1 MTVFISWSGKNS
13 VSHKVA
19 SALRDWLPNVIQTVQ
34 PWLSNADIDAGAQW
48 ANEMFQAIKDTKVG
62 IICVTRNNQSEPWI
76 SFEAGALAKA
86 MESSRVCPLL
96 IDLKPSDVTGPLTT
110 LQMEQLDEE
119 GLFRVLKML
128 NQHGGGQLL
137 PEETLRK
144 SFEKWWPDLE
154 RDIAIITS
162 TQEPSKPLRNQQE
175 ILEEILNTVR
185 SLAKV
190 VPGEYNPVY
199 HIDQPRQ
206 ADVVREDIRN
216 LQLFLTKYPALYEAL
231 FVLTS
236 KIQYENEILVFT
248 FPLEQK
254 NRFETISKLPYVKTL
269 RDAAFAANC
278 KIKLVCDGEEVLVDF
293 F

>member
-19 SALRDWLPNVIQTVQ
+19 SALRDWLPNVIQTLQ

-48 ANEMFQAIKDTKVG
+48 ASEMFQAIKEAKVG
-62 IICVTRNNQSEPWI
+62 IICVTRSNQSEPWI

-110 LQMEQLDEE
+110 LQMEQLDKE

-137 PEETLRK
+137 PEETVLK
-144 SFEKWWPDLE
+144 SFEKWWADLE
-154 RDIAIITS
+154 RDIAKITS
-162 TQEPSKPLRNQQE
+162 THEPSKPLRTQQE

-185 SLAKV
+185 SLAKAI
-190 VPGEYNPVY
+190 P
-199 HIDQPRQ
+199 IDSRISASLERVLQFQ
-206 ADVVREDIRN
+206 REKLQN
-216 LQLFLTKYPALYEAL
+216 LKAFLKNHPALVEVL
-231 FVLTS
+231 FQAKTHYD
-236 KIQYENEILVFT
+236 YENEELVFT
-248 FPLEQK
+248 FPTELK
-254 NRFETISKLPYVKTL
+254 NRFEAISKPPYIDAL
-269 RDAAFAANC
+269 RAATHAINS